1 MSHLFLVKRWIV
13 YKTRQQTYTL
23 TYVSER
29 NYKVPKLYSER
40 GFGSSTSTQTDPIEI
55 LNDLT
60 VSSTEVSQSED
71 NLDFI

>member
-1 MSHLFLVKRWIV
+1 MDSLQNKITDL
-13 YKTRQQTYTL
+13 
-23 TYVSER
+23 YVSER

-55 LNDLT
+55 LSDLT